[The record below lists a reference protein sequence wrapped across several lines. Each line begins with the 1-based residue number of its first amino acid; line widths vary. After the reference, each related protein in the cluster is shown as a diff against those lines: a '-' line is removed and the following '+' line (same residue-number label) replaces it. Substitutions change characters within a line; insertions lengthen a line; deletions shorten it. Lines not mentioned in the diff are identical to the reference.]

1 VTVGLRYVWG
11 HEVLRPLALTV
22 AAFAFLN
29 EANMAIFV
37 LLVTDHIGLGEV
49 GFGLLISVDAIVAV
63 IASFFVAMV
72 VRRIGHSGSMRTSVV
87 LYGAGMLL
95 LGLGTSAATAVA
107 AAVVMGL
114 SDPLW
119 NVISSTIRQR
129 LVPDQIF
136 GRMMTAY
143 LFIAWGAQPLG
154 AIAGGVV
161 AWAWGPEWV
170 YLISVPAMVLL
181 YIGARPMFEAVD
193 RAMGPP
199 V

>member
-1 VTVGLRYVWG
+1 MCGVTRSSA
-11 HEVLRPLALTV
+11 PLALTV

-37 LLVTDHIGLGEV
+37 LLVTDHIGLGEI
-49 GFGLLISVDAIVAV
+49 GFGLLVSVDAIVAV
-63 IASFFVAMV
+63 ITSFFVAMII
-72 VRRIGHSGSMRTSVV
+72 RRVGHSGSMRTSVV
-87 LYGAGMLL
+87 LYGTGMLL
-95 LGLGTSAATAVA
+95 FGLGTSATTAVA

-143 LFIAWGAQPLG
+143 LFIAWGVQPLG

-161 AWAWGPEWV
+161 AWAWGRNGC
-170 YLISVPAMVLL
+170 I
-181 YIGARPMFEAVD
+181 
-193 RAMGPP
+193 
-199 V
+199 